1 MSLFQSSEE
10 EQAGIVCCSTDV
22 FSLKECIRLGEFAGK
37 WQFLGGRAGL
47 THGIEQ
53 ERSGPGEEGTRARFT
68 VRMKLHR
75 TFLAFPETCHRG
87 QLSTE
92 GICRQK
98 EKLFCQEEE
107 KSSHKKRL
115 FLCEKRWEPVVL
127 LAP

>member
-1 MSLFQSSEE
+1 MIQYRCLFPE
-10 EQAGIVCCSTDV
+10 GM
-22 FSLKECIRLGEFAGK
+22 IRLGEFAGK

-53 ERSGPGEEGTRARFT
+53 ERSGPGEEGTHTRFT
-68 VRMKLHR
+68 GRMKLHR
-75 TFLAFPETCHRG
+75 TPLAFPETCHRG

-107 KSSHKKRL
+107 KSSHKKCL
-115 FLCEKRWEPVVL
+115 FLREKRWEPLL
-127 LAP
+127 LAELS